1 MRYRSRCTKTQT
13 VTPNATMPAVAQP
26 VNIGKTGSM
35 QFFMVAQN
43 QAVVPVAGAEFKV
56 TGPGANLRRSR

>member
-1 MRYRSRCTKTQT
+1 
-13 VTPNATMPAVAQP
+13 MPAVAQP